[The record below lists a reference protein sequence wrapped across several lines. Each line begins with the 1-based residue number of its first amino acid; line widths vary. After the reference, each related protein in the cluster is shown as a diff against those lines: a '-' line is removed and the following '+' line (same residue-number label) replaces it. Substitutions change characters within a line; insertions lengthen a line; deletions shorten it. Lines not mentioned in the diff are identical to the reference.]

1 MDSLV
6 QRKVRST
13 GRGRSVSELRKPWP
27 LPPTIR

>member
-27 LPPTIR
+27 LPPTVR